1 MVSLSFL
8 CRNREEIEAEI
19 AYNKMRLKSLVLP
32 GSNLKQ

>member
-19 AYNKMRLKSLVLP
+19 SYNKCDLTLLCC
-32 GSNLKQ
+32 LAAT